1 MAENKGKEGF
11 TLGLA
16 LMDAIPV
23 VAFGIDMALLAKPL
37 QSKLFLLGAVVS
49 LLAGA
54 CMVVYKLLLATV
66 KKEVKGLKK
75 MMPIGMTI
83 GWVMMIA
90 AAVINRSKISLP
102 AMWKAVSSMPACI
115 FFILGILFFAA
126 FIIYFKTK
134 FNADSARDNWIEEI
148 LNAGTQVFILIGV
161 ILATA

>member
-1 MAENKGKEGF
+1 MSENKGKEGF

-37 QSKLFLLGAVVS
+37 QSKLFLLGAVIS
-49 LLAGA
+49 LIAGS
-54 CMVVYKLLLATV
+54 CMVVYKLLLAIA
-66 KKEVKGLKK
+66 KKEVPGLKK
-75 MMPIGMTI
+75 VMPIGMSA
-83 GWVMMIA
+83 GWLIMIA

-102 AMWKAVSSMPACI
+102 SMWAAVSSMPACI
-115 FFILGILFFAA
+115 FFLLGITFFAA

-134 FNADSARDNWIEEI
+134 FNADSAKDNWIEEI
-148 LNAGTQVFILIGV
+148 LNAGTQVCILIGV